1 MENYIIEFYIEQYR
15 QNAQNSKKRNINTS
29 HYMHKINSK
38 AKSIA
43 RASYKKTESAALNTL
58 HNDIK
63 RLAYLVYY
71 TNNKNAKNVFATE
84 IIPNLVRI
92 DMSLFDEEEILAIT
106 PDFLKKLGKEQKGQI
121 CTTNLKEMY
130 ALYRKRRLSQE
141 IIDLVPARPEL
152 EFPEAR
158 KMKRK
163 FILHIGPTN
172 SGKTYN
178 ALERLKTAEN
188 GVYLGPLRLLAL
200 EVYERM
206 TDAGILCTMLTGQE
220 CIETSG
226 SRITASTVEMLD
238 IEKEYDIAV
247 IDEAQLVAD
256 DDRGHSWTRA
266 ILGTKAK
273 EIHVC
278 MSPVA
283 KDVVTH
289 LIGLCGDEYEI
300 NEYERKTKLLVE
312 DEAFSFPDD
321 VEEKDAFIVFS
332 KKSVLNIAARLEE
345 RGIKSSVIYGSL
357 PPEIRRRQMN
367 MFNSGETKVVVSTDA
382 IGMGLNLP
390 VRRIVFLEMDKF
402 DGNERRPLLLP
413 EIKQIAG
420 RAGRYGLYD
429 TGYVTAHGKNNLNY
443 IKRMWDQKEENIETV
458 SLGFPQILLD
468 MDAPLDEIIKLWHES
483 TPSEPFC
490 KINTDEMLFLY
501 KEAYKERFF
510 IADFDDKH
518 ILYKMITCPVDIKD
532 REVVSQW
539 RRYCMSY
546 TSDISLDY
554 PDKRSRYEGL
564 MQYESYY
571 KKLDLYYQMSVRLGK
586 IVDTEWLENERSA
599 VQTKIMQTLSKNK
612 NEYILRCRYCGR
624 ILPIG
629 SAYNVCNE
637 CHNLRGRNYYR

>member
-1 MENYIIEFYIEQYR
+1 
-15 QNAQNSKKRNINTS
+15 
-29 HYMHKINSK
+29 
-38 AKSIA
+38 
-43 RASYKKTESAALNTL
+43 
-58 HNDIK
+58 
-63 RLAYLVYY
+63 
-71 TNNKNAKNVFATE
+71 
-84 IIPNLVRI
+84 
-92 DMSLFDEEEILAIT
+92 
-106 PDFLKKLGKEQKGQI
+106 
-121 CTTNLKEMY
+121 
-130 ALYRKRRLSQE
+130 
-141 IIDLVPARPEL
+141 
-152 EFPEAR
+152 
-158 KMKRK
+158 
-163 FILHIGPTN
+163 
-172 SGKTYN
+172 
-178 ALERLKTAEN
+178 
-188 GVYLGPLRLLAL
+188 
-200 EVYERM
+200 
-206 TDAGILCTMLTGQE
+206 
-220 CIETSG
+220 
-226 SRITASTVEMLD
+226 
-238 IEKEYDIAV
+238 
-247 IDEAQLVAD
+247 
-256 DDRGHSWTRA
+256 
-266 ILGTKAK
+266 
-273 EIHVC
+273 
-278 MSPVA
+278 
-283 KDVVTH
+283 
-289 LIGLCGDEYEI
+289 
-300 NEYERKTKLLVE
+300 
-312 DEAFSFPDD
+312 
-321 VEEKDAFIVFS
+321 
-332 KKSVLNIAARLEE
+332 
-345 RGIKSSVIYGSL
+345 
-357 PPEIRRRQMN
+357 
-367 MFNSGETKVVVSTDA
+367 
-382 IGMGLNLP
+382 MGLNLP